1 LSLRFIKSNFAR
13 EQNHLHVLLIFSGG
27 KMDPLNTGFTTNY
40 KPMTMGD
47 WLITFLIQMVPL
59 VGLIM
64 LFVWAFGDGTH
75 PSKKTWAQASL
86 IMMLIGIVLVIIF
99 IGVIISM
106 FGALFN
112 SGYNIQSV

>member
-1 LSLRFIKSNFAR
+1 
-13 EQNHLHVLLIFSGG
+13 
-27 KMDPLNTGFTTNY
+27 MDSLNTGFNTNY
-40 KPMTMGD
+40 RPMTMGD

-86 IMMLIGIVLVIIF
+86 IMMLIGIVLAIIF
-99 IGVIISM
+99 IGVIISI
-106 FGALFN
+106 FGSLIN
-112 SGYNIQSV
+112 SGMNIQSV